1 MLGTDDGDPSRA
13 DDEHMV
19 TRWSA
24 LIAAVALFVGLGL
37 LGDTPDTRDST
48 GEVAS
53 YFVAHST
60 SVLAAAVLL
69 GVAVA
74 ALLVFA
80 ASLGNRVSQSAAT
93 VVATVMLT
101 ALVLPYVALAYV
113 VGAEASDAAKP
124 LFEITLAATPVVAL
138 PLALLVASTGLAAFA
153 AHRRFGVASL
163 VLAALIVVSS
173 ASFAASGFF
182 SPDVQQQVVFQ
193 GFLVWLRDGRVH
205 SNRMSSAALP
215 RPRPLVDSAR

>member
-1 MLGTDDGDPSRA
+1 M
-13 DDEHMV
+13 
-19 TRWSA
+19 
-24 LIAAVALFVGLGL
+24 
-37 LGDTPDTRDST
+37 
-48 GEVAS
+48 
-53 YFVAHST
+53 
-60 SVLAAAVLL
+60 LL

-124 LFEITLAATPVVAL
+124 LFEITLAATPVLAL
-138 PLALLVASTGLAAFA
+138 PLALLVASTGLAALA

-163 VLAALIVVSS
+163 GAAPGRSWSS
-173 ASFAASGFF
+173 RQRRSRSTADSS
-182 SPDVQQQVVFQ
+182 SP
-193 GFLVWLRDGRVH
+193 GRSQAMQAIDIQRLH
-205 SNRMSSAALP
+205 A
-215 RPRPLVDSAR
+215 

>member
-1 MLGTDDGDPSRA
+1 
-13 DDEHMV
+13 MV

-24 LIAAVALFVGLGL
+24 LVAAVALFVGLGL
-37 LGDTPDTRDST
+37 LGDTPDTRDSS
-48 GEVAS
+48 GQIAS

-124 LFEITLAATPVVAL
+124 IFEITLAATPVLAL
-138 PLALLVASTGLAAFA
+138 PLALLVASTGLAAVRRAPSVRRREPGARRAHGRLVRLVRGQRILLPGRPA
-153 AHRRFGVASL
+153 AGRLPGLPGVARRGGRRPSL
-163 VLAALIVVSS
+163 A
-173 ASFAASGFF
+173 
-182 SPDVQQQVVFQ
+182 P
-193 GFLVWLRDGRVH
+193 
-205 SNRMSSAALP
+205 
-215 RPRPLVDSAR
+215 

>member
-1 MLGTDDGDPSRA
+1 
-13 DDEHMV
+13 MV

-24 LIAAVALFVGLGL
+24 LVAAVALFVGLGL
-37 LGDTPDTRDST
+37 LGDTPDTRASNSQI
-48 GEVAS
+48 AS
-53 YFVAHST
+53 YFVAHSA

-80 ASLGNRVSQSAAT
+80 ASLGSRVSQSAAT
-93 VVATVMLT
+93 VVATLMLT

-124 LFEITLAATPVVAL
+124 IFELTLAATPVLAL
-138 PLALLVASTGLAAFA
+138 PLALLVASTGLAQLA

-163 VLAALIVVSS
+163 VLAPLLVVSS

-193 GFLVWLRDGRVH
+193 GFLVWMVAAGVVLVSPHDHAARHRLDRHRRARGVLLRPPADRVP
-205 SNRMSSAALP
+205 AP
-215 RPRPLVDSAR
+215 

>member
-1 MLGTDDGDPSRA
+1 
-13 DDEHMV
+13 MV

-74 ALLVFA
+74 ALLVFT

-113 VGAEASDAAKP
+113 VGAEATDAAKP
-124 LFEITLAATPVVAL
+124 LFEITLAATPVLAL

-163 VLAALIVVSS
+163 VLAALMVVSS

-193 GFLVWLRDGRVH
+193 GLLVWLVMVAFTRTGEPT
-205 SNRMSSAALP
+205 ALP

>member
-1 MLGTDDGDPSRA
+1 
-13 DDEHMV
+13 MV

-24 LIAAVALFVGLGL
+24 LTTAVALFVGLGL

-48 GEVAS
+48 GQVAG
-53 YFVAHST
+53 YFVSHSA
-60 SVLAAAVLL
+60 SVLTGAVFL
-69 GVAVA
+69 GVAGA
-74 ALLVFA
+74 ALLVLA
-80 ASLGNRVSQSAAT
+80 ASLGDRVAQSAAT

-101 ALVLPYVALAYV
+101 AMVLPYVALAYV

-124 LFEITLAATPVVAL
+124 LFELTLAATPVIAL
-138 PLALLVASTGLAAFA
+138 PLALLVGSTGVAAFA
-153 AHRRFGVASL
+153 AHRRFAVASL
-163 VLAALIVVSS
+163 ALAALMVVAS

-193 GFLVWLRDGRVH
+193 GFLVWLVMVSFTRTRAP
-205 SNRMSSAALP
+205 SALP